1 MLQEVQQLM
10 ANLGSLVYYIQNKN
24 AQFKRGMRENQQE
37 IKKLDREAKRS
48 QGTLRQYSAAFK
60 KTGMALTAFGA
71 IITGVSFKLAKM
83 ASDANE
89 IQSRFNYVFGEMSK
103 DANKWAEDFA
113 DSFNQSTSEIK
124 SMMATLQDT
133 LVPMGVAEEKAFTL
147 NKTITQLAIDMS
159 SFANVPLEQAMNDIQ
174 SAIVGQSRPMRKYGS
189 VLTET
194 RVKAN
199 ALKEGIIDTDRE
211 LTEQEK
217 ILSRVNLMMQDMSK
231 AQGDYKRTQDSFA
244 NRLRETRNL
253 LKNIG
258 EESGTYVLP
267 QISALLSHV
276 QSGINWFDQLPA
288 PLKEVI
294 SQFAVW
300 SGIMAGI
307 VGPLALFV
315 GFLPQIAAGLSMV
328 SGGFAPFLIGG
339 AVIAGV
345 TKLVSIFNDLNDT
358 QDDNLESTKNLV
370 EEYENLSSKENK
382 SKEEK
387 DKLLEVSQD
396 LADLYPDAIEG
407 INDETNAYE
416 INTEKVL
423 ENARAKNLEYMSK
436 NIRKTIDKIEKGKEE
451 LQYQNEEL
459 ERLADGSKELDK
471 VIRDAQGK
479 ASEVVYQ
486 AGFGDRLKEDM
497 SFEDY
502 ISLNQDSNFRKK
514 LKEMPKEFQLM
525 WQEAFATLKQNYE
538 NSLDISGMMSK
549 NKKEISNLNDE
560 LEKSQKRLEI
570 VNQRAQGLITDKE
583 FEKRLAALSNDP
595 ETESESGSSEE
606 EDETDPEKAEKLK
619 EFKKELQQDIEDYNF
634 DRELKN
640 IKKESRK
647 AQKELERERDAKLLT
662 AKSLGASE
670 ELIQEIKD
678 FYEKRIGNAILDIRE
693 KNKKE
698 SLDSAED
705 YINQRL
711 LLEKEGKEKEIEQVE
726 QWFKREKEKHKNQT
740 RALEELRELRNQKLL
755 DIEKEYAEKEQ
766 QLQDEITENKY
777 EAGKISLEEYI
788 NYLKTRL
795 KDYKKMTDEWV
806 ELNAKINDLEWE
818 LGFQNETTTDFYG
831 LWKTG
836 GSSGSENEE
845 SKPLNWLVDSLVE
858 IGYEVDHVNRK
869 FKDWQ
874 DNLITGLSDA
884 IARGESLGD
893 VFKNLAN
900 QISSMVL
907 QKAIVGPMVNWALG
921 GIGLDGIAHSGGLVT
936 VNGVESLD
944 NFHVGGTVGGKKLRP
959 DEKVVKTKVGE
970 LILTEDQQRGAINAQ
985 GGGGDNVEVYQIN
998 SPDAQSF
1005 QRLLKQ
1011 NKATIVNIAGED
1023 IMANG
1028 KLRKI
1033 MQKFI

>member
-1 MLQEVQQLM
+1 M

-258 EESGTYVLP
+258 EEIGTYVLP

-387 DKLLEVSQD
+387 NKLLEISQD
-396 LADLYPDAIEG
+396 LADLYPDAVEG
-407 INDETNAYE
+407 INDETEAYE
-416 INTEKVL
+416 LNTEKIIENAKARNLKSMAQTIEENIDRIEREKEALNDQTKALKDYNDELKNVGQIDSIAL
-423 ENARAKNLEYMSK
+423 ENAMGVISQTSFVDQIGNYKTPEDFIKLGANEQFQNEVSKLPKVVQNRWNVALETMRKFYNASADGKNIIGTNEQKIKNLNEQLLVWQKRS
-436 NIRKTIDKIEKGKEE
+436 E
-451 LQYQNEEL
+451 LINQRL
-459 ERLADGSKELDK
+459 EG
-471 VIRDAQGK
+471 V
-479 ASEVVYQ
+479 
-486 AGFGDRLKEDM
+486 
-497 SFEDY
+497 
-502 ISLNQDSNFRKK
+502 
-514 LKEMPKEFQLM
+514 
-525 WQEAFATLKQNYE
+525 
-538 NSLDISGMMSK
+538 
-549 NKKEISNLNDE
+549 ISN
-560 LEKSQKRLEI
+560 
-570 VNQRAQGLITDKE
+570 KE
-583 FEKRLAALSNDP
+583 FEKRMAALAGNK
-595 ETESESGSSEE
+595 TSSSSSDDEEEEE

-755 DIEKEYAEKEQ
+755 DIEEEYAEKEM

-836 GSSGSENEE
+836 GSSGSETEE

-985 GGGGDNVEVYQIN
+985 GNGGDNVEVYQIN

-1033 MQKFI
+1033 MQKFT

>member
-1 MLQEVQQLM
+1 M

-60 KTGMALTAFGA
+60 KIGMALTAFGA

-103 DANKWAEDFA
+103 DANSWAEDFA

-258 EESGTYVLP
+258 EEIGTYVLP

-276 QSGINWFDQLPA
+276 QSGINWFDQLPDS
-288 PLKEVI
+288 LKEVI

-300 SGIMAGI
+300 SGIIAGI

-315 GFLPQIAAGLSMV
+315 GFLPQIAAGLSMF

-358 QDDNLESTKNLV
+358 QKENLDNTRNLV
-370 EEYENLSSKENK
+370 DEYDNLSSKENK
-382 SKEEK
+382 SKQEK
-387 DKLLEVSQD
+387 DKLLEISQD

-407 INDETNAYE
+407 INDETGAYKL
-416 INTEKVL
+416 NTEQIIK
-423 ENARAKNLEYMSK
+423 NAKARNLQAMSQ
-436 NIRKTIDKIEKGKEE
+436 NIQETINKIKEQKEKLK
-451 LQYQNEEL
+451 YQNKEL

-479 ASEVVYQ
+479 ASEVIYQ
-486 AGFGDRLKEDM
+486 AGFGDRLKENM

-502 ISLNQDSNFRKK
+502 INLNQDSNFRKK

-549 NKKEISNLNDE
+549 NEKEISNLNDE
-560 LEKSQKRLEI
+560 LEKSQKRAEI
-570 VNQRAQGLITDKE
+570 IDKRLNGLITDEE
-583 FEKRLAALSNDP
+583 FEKRIAALAGNK
-595 ETESESGSSEE
+595 TSGSSSEE
-606 EDETDPEKAEKLK
+606 EEKEDEIDPEKSEKLK

-634 DRELKN
+634 DRELKG

-647 AQKELERERDAKLLT
+647 AQKELERERDAKLLN
-662 AKSLGASE
+662 AKSLGASD
-670 ELIQEIKD
+670 ELLQEIRD
-678 FYEKRIGNAILDIRE
+678 FYSRRIGNAINDITE
-693 KNKKE
+693 ENNKE
-698 SLDSAED
+698 SLEAEKR
-705 YINQRL
+705 YLNQRL
-711 LLEKEGKEKEIEQVE
+711 LLQKEGKEKEIEQVE
-726 QWFKREKEKHKNQT
+726 QWFEQEKEKRKNQT
-740 RALEELRELRNQKLL
+740 GALEELRKLREQKLL
-755 DIEKEYAEKEQ
+755 EIDKEYAEKEQ

-836 GSSGSENEE
+836 GSSGSKNEE

-944 NFHVGGTVGGKKLRP
+944 NFHVGGTVGGKKLKP

-985 GGGGDNVEVYQIN
+985 KGGGDNVEVYQIN

-1033 MQKFI
+1033 MQKFT